1 MKVFSLKGKIRS
13 KLYYFRKMKWFK
25 MDYQKYDDFVKQMP
39 RMIIEN
45 ENNDISVYLEIIA
58 RLIGEKSNSYTEF
71 N

>member
-1 MKVFSLKGKIRS
+1 
-13 KLYYFRKMKWFK
+13 